1 MLLPIAT
8 GVKPAEG
15 NLINSEENMDETRE
29 IQVYRWDLVSD
40 HSNEEIVN
48 KYVTAF
54 TRHLLCTKSFIY
66 LLSLISATSWVD
78 GYYPHFKVKRQ
89 TLLNGQ

>member
-29 IQVYRWDLVSD
+29 IQVYR
-40 HSNEEIVN
+40 
-48 KYVTAF
+48 
-54 TRHLLCTKSFIY
+54 
-66 LLSLISATSWVD
+66 
-78 GYYPHFKVKRQ
+78 
-89 TLLNGQ
+89 